1 MQTEPALRSAWRLR
15 LHEIVFEADTRA
27 GRFFDVG
34 LLIAI
39 LASLATVVLESIPEI
54 RADYGAALRAAE
66 WTFTALF
73 TVEYALR
80 LASVDRPARY
90 ATSFF
95 GVVDFLAILPTYA
108 SVVFPGAQSL
118 VAIRTLRL
126 LRIFRI
132 LKLARFVADAQL
144 LLTAVRHS
152 LSKITIFV
160 GTVLTIVAI
169 MGSLMYVIEGPA
181 HGFDS
186 VLHGMYWAV
195 VTVTTVGFGD
205 ITPQTGLGRFFASL
219 LMLIGYGVLAV
230 PTGIFSAELLTLV
243 RERPV
248 TTQACPACSSYGH
261 DNDARHCKYCGAA
274 L

>member
-1 MQTEPALRSAWRLR
+1 MRGEQSPRSGWRRR
-15 LHEIVFEADTRA
+15 LHEIVFEADTPA
-27 GRFFDVG
+27 GRAFDVA
-34 LLIAI
+34 LLVAI
-39 LASLATVVLESIPEI
+39 LASLATVVLESIPEV
-54 RADYGAALRAAE
+54 RARHGAALRVAE

-95 GVVDFLAILPTYA
+95 GVVDILAILPTYA
-108 SVVFPGAQSL
+108 SLLFPGAQSL

-126 LRIFRI
+126 LRVFRI

-144 LLTAVRHS
+144 LMTAVRHS

-169 MGSLMYVIEGPA
+169 MGSLMYVIEGPE

-186 VLHGMYWAV
+186 VPHGMYWAI
-195 VTVTTVGFGD
+195 VTMTTVGFGD
-205 ITPQTGLGRFFASL
+205 ITPKTGLGRFFASL

-230 PTGIFSAELLTLV
+230 PTGIFSAELLAMS

-261 DNDARHCKYCGAA
+261 DPDARHCKYCGAA

>member
-1 MQTEPALRSAWRLR
+1 MRPDPAGRSAWRQR
-15 LHEIVFEADTRA
+15 LHEIVFEADTSA
-27 GRFFDVG
+27 GRAFDVG
-34 LLIAI
+34 LLVAI
-39 LASLATVVLESIPEI
+39 LASLATVVLESIPSV
-54 RADYGAALRAAE
+54 RADHGAALRVAE

-95 GVVDFLAILPTYA
+95 GVVDILAILPTYA
-108 SVVFPGAQSL
+108 SLFFPGAQSL

-126 LRIFRI
+126 LRVFRI
-132 LKLARFVADAQL
+132 LKLARWVADAQL
-144 LLTAVRHS
+144 LMTAVRHS

-195 VTVTTVGFGD
+195 VTMTTVGFGD
-205 ITPQTGLGRFFASL
+205 IAPKTGMGRFVASL

-261 DNDARHCKYCGAA
+261 DVDARHCKFCGAG

>member
-1 MQTEPALRSAWRLR
+1 MRADPAGRSAWRLR

-27 GRFFDVG
+27 GRAFDVG

-39 LASLATVVLESIPEI
+39 LASVVTVVLESIPSV
-54 RADYGAALRAAE
+54 RADHGAALRVAE

-80 LASVDRPARY
+80 LASVERPVRY

-95 GVVDFLAILPTYA
+95 GVVDLLAILPTYA

-126 LRIFRI
+126 LRVFRI
-132 LKLARFVADAQL
+132 LKLARWVADAQL
-144 LLTAVRHS
+144 LMTAVRHS
-152 LSKITIFV
+152 FSKITIFV

-169 MGSLMYVIEGPA
+169 MGSLMYVIEGPE

-195 VTVTTVGFGD
+195 VTMTTVGFGD
-205 ITPQTGLGRFFASL
+205 ITPKTGMGRFFASL

-230 PTGIFSAELLTLV
+230 PTGIFSAELLTLA

-248 TTQACPACSSYGH
+248 TTQACPSCSSYGH
-261 DNDARHCKYCGAA
+261 DPDARHCKFCGAA